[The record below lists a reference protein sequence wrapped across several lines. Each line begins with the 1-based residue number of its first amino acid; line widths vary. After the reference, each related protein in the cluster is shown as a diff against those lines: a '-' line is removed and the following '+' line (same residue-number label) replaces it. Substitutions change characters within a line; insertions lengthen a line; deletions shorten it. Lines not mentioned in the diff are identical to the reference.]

1 MDGGLKKMAEQTFS
15 NHAKLVPAFHFFVLP
30 VFALN
35 FIQSIIHLVKVGYT
49 FDASVGVLT
58 AAALIVLAFVARL
71 FALTVQDRVIRLEER
86 LRMERLLPEDLKP
99 RIAEFSRSQL
109 IALRFASDAELPA
122 LARKV
127 LSDNV
132 SDPKTIKQL
141 VQNWRADHL
150 RA

>member
-1 MDGGLKKMAEQTFS
+1 MDGGLKMAEQNFS
-15 NHAKLVPAFHFFVLP
+15 NHAKLVPAFHFFVVP

-35 FIQSIIHLVKVGYT
+35 FIQSIIHWVKIGYT

-58 AAALIVLAFVARL
+58 AAALIVLAVVARL

-99 RIAEFSRSQL
+99 RIGEFSRSQL

-127 LSDNV
+127 LSDKV

>member
-1 MDGGLKKMAEQTFS
+1 MTEQNFS
-15 NHAKLVPAFHFFVLP
+15 NHAKLVPAFHFFILP

-35 FIQSIIHLVKVGYT
+35 FVQSIFRWVKAGYT
-49 FDASVGVLT
+49 FDASVGILT
-58 AAALIVLAFVARL
+58 AAGLVALAFVARL
-71 FALTVQDRVIRLEER
+71 FALSVQDRVIRLEER

-99 RIAEFSRSQL
+99 RIGEFSRSQL
-109 IALRFASDAELPA
+109 IALRFASDAELPT

-127 LSDNV
+127 LNDKISDG
-132 SDPKTIKQL
+132 KAIKRM